1 MAEEKNATIKST
13 FLGIEDH
20 GLFTFYLILD
30 YGNSG
35 QGAGGYVLSGKSFEI
50 IRKILEIVKV
60 DEWEELPG
68 KHIKV
73 KATHDRVC
81 AIQNIL
87 GGEWLDFK
95 EYFKE
100 IDDA

>member
-1 MAEEKNATIKST
+1 MEEKNARIEKT

-20 GLFTFYLILD
+20 DLFTFYLTLD

-73 KATHDRVC
+73 KATHDKVY
-81 AIQNIL
+81 AIQNVL
-87 GGEWLDFK
+87 GGEWLDFEK
-95 EYFKE
+95 YFEEDK
-100 IDDA
+100 